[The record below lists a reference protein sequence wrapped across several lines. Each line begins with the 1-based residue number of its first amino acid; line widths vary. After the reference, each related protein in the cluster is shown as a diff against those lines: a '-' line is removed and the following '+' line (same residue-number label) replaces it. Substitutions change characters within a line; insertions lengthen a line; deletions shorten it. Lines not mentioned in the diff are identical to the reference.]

1 MKKINNYIKNLDSLI
16 AAVLGFVVIY
26 LFTKYDGIGIS
37 PDAVMYTSA
46 ARSFHD
52 HGTLHTFLNQP
63 IVDFPIFYPVFLALV
78 YLVSGVDPIAA
89 GAVTD
94 GLLFAG
100 LLFMSGWLMQR
111 FAPKSLAYK
120 WLLLIL
126 ILFSPALLQVYTYLW
141 SETLFTFLVLVFFVA
156 FSNYINKRT
165 ITALVIA
172 AFVAALTSITRYAGV
187 TVIGTGGLLLLI
199 DRQTAFKKR
208 LVPILIYSLIASSFL
223 AANLIRNRVLN
234 GNATGPR
241 EASVTSF
248 GQNICYFGSV
258 VSGWVSFPVTSYS
271 GSIWIG
277 ALITIALIAA
287 LLYHTFRKNLN
298 NYLVIAITFS
308 LIYTL
313 FITISATFSR
323 FERINDRLLSPV
335 YIPLIWAL
343 TWWIIHLPQKWS
355 TVKKLPVYIIFG
367 LLAIWIEYRLY
378 KIDYQRYDDQ
388 FDYGVPGYTDDTWK
402 TSGTVNHF
410 KKHLELFKVSAPI
423 YSDAPEA
430 VYLFTAQSGIKLLPH
445 RYFPADIEKF
455 LNLKHYYIIWFTDLD
470 NPELIN
476 IKYIEQKKTLK
487 KLQQFTDGALYEYK
501 ETDQK
506 PQ

>member
-1 MKKINNYIKNLDSLI
+1 MTKAGNYIKNLDVLI

-26 LFTKYDGIGIS
+26 LFTRYNGIGIS
-37 PDAVMYTSA
+37 PDAIMYTSA

-78 YLVSGVDPIAA
+78 YLISGVDPIAA
-89 GAVTD
+89 GTVVN

-100 LLFMSGWLMQR
+100 LLFMSGWLMQK
-111 FAPKSLAYK
+111 FAPGRLLYK
-120 WLLLIL
+120 WVVLIFILLAI
-126 ILFSPALLQVYTYLW
+126 PLLEIFTYLW

-165 ITALVIA
+165 ITALIIA
-172 AFVAALTSITRYAGV
+172 ALVAALTSITRYAGV

-208 LVPILIYSLIASSFL
+208 LLPILIYSITASSFL
-223 AANLIRNRVLN
+223 AANLIRNRILN
-234 GNATGPR
+234 GNSTGPR

-248 GQNICYFGSV
+248 GQNLSYFGSV
-258 VSGWVSFPVTSYS
+258 ISGWFSFPVAAYS
-271 GSIWIG
+271 SSVWIG
-277 ALITIALIAA
+277 ALIIVVLISA

-298 NYLVIAITFS
+298 NYLVLAITFS
-308 LIYTL
+308 LVYAL
-313 FITISATFSR
+313 FLTVSASFSR
-323 FERINDRLLSPV
+323 FEQINDRLLA
-335 YIPLIWAL
+335 PLYVPLTWAL
-343 TWWIIHLPQKWS
+343 TWWVIHLPVSWPRMR
-355 TVKKLPVYIIFG
+355 KLPVYIVFALG
-367 LLAIWIEYRLY
+367 AIWIEYRIY

-388 FDYGVPGYTDDTWK
+388 FDYGMPGYKDDSWK
-402 TSGTVNHF
+402 TSATVSYI
-410 KKHLELFKVSAPI
+410 KKHPEFFKVTAPI

-430 VYLFTAQSGIKLLPH
+430 VYLFTGQNGIKLLPH
-445 RYFPADIEKF
+445 RYFPATVIKF
-455 LNLKHYYIIWFTDLD
+455 FALNHYYIIWFNELD

-476 IKYIEQKKTLK
+476 INYIGRKKTLK
-487 KLQQFTDGALYEYK
+487 KLQQFTDGALYEYN

-506 PQ
+506 P

>member
-1 MKKINNYIKNLDSLI
+1 MKLNDYIKNLDTLI
-16 AAVLGFVVIY
+16 AAILGFVVIY

-37 PDAVMYTSA
+37 PDAIMYTSA
-46 ARSFHD
+46 ARNFHD
-52 HGTLHTFLNQP
+52 HGTLQTFLNQP
-63 IVDFPIFYPVFLALV
+63 IVDFPIFYPVFLSLI
-78 YLVSGVDPIAA
+78 YLFSGVDPIAG
-89 GAVTD
+89 GAVIN

-111 FAPKSLAYK
+111 FAPNSLPYK
-120 WLLLIL
+120 LLVLIL

-165 ITALVIA
+165 LTALIIA
-172 AFVAALTSITRYAGV
+172 ALVAALTSITRYAGV
-187 TVIGTGGLLLLI
+187 TVVGTGGLLLLI
-199 DRQTAFKKR
+199 DRQTVFKKR
-208 LVPILIYSLIASSFL
+208 LVPILIYSIIASSFL
-223 AANLIRNRVLN
+223 AANLIRNRILN
-234 GNATGPR
+234 GNSTGPR
-241 EASVTSF
+241 EASVTGL
-248 GQNICYFGSV
+248 GQNISYFGSV
-258 VSGWVSFPVTSYS
+258 INGWCSFPVTSYA
-271 GSIWIG
+271 GSICVG
-277 ALITIALIAA
+277 AFIMVVLIIA

-308 LIYTL
+308 LVYSL

-323 FERINDRLLSPV
+323 FEQINDRLLSPV
-335 YIPLIWAL
+335 YVPLFWAL
-343 TWWIIHLPQKWS
+343 TWWITHLPARWS
-355 TVKKLPVYIIFG
+355 AAKKLPVYIVFG
-367 LLAIWIEYRLY
+367 LLVIWVEYRLY

-388 FDYGVPGYTDDTWK
+388 FDYGVPGYTDDSWK
-402 TSGTVNHF
+402 TSGTVNYLI
-410 KKHLELFKVSAPI
+410 KHSEWLKVNPPI

-430 VYLFTAQSGIKLLPH
+430 VYLFTGHKGIKLLPH

-455 LNLKHYYIIWFTDLD
+455 LGLKHYYIIWFKDLD

-476 IKYIEQKKTLK
+476 IKYIGPKETIK
-487 KLQQFTDGALYEYK
+487 KLQQFNDGALYEYN